1 MLNLEIIMPE
11 ENKAKKDVMAVGGNI
26 LPLQIGGEAK
36 AVEIDTQEHT
46 VLTENGIALLDDEPT
61 NSQPGG
67 AYLINMDTLYSDSI
81 TGKGKRR
88 WYFFQLTD
96 KKKITLYMSPTAD
109 ASVDNDL
116 VLYTLD
122 TSTGVLTEVA
132 RSQNGPATY
141 ELLSYVG
148 DAGIYLFCV
157 AAYAGDTANEFSF
170 MARLSDKWDEREGD
184 DSIYQAKEQE
194 LNTVVKHTIDNS
206 IDQDVSILKISQAG
220 KYSFSLFNVPENC
233 NYQLQL
239 MNASTSVI
247 ATIGKNATLTR
258 TLDAGGYI
266 LRLMS
271 VDGTFDMDHEVSVFV
286 AQVPSNVVDH
296 RVWFT
301 QDGSHCIEVMQLPKV
316 SSVVNKSTY
325 SIRVDGK
332 TPNYQNVQLSTTRI
346 NTNRNS
352 SNCSISTTQDFL
364 PIGIAIGS
372 HSGHTS
378 CKNALYI
385 KFDQAIYGEYHDL
398 TTSDKSQLAGAK
410 PILDGSDKYGN
421 KIYTGIWSVV
431 TNWPEMVL
439 ILDLDTFEAVDFY
452 SPNWYYGSKS
462 LANYKSYGT
471 PERVSFNATNQIG
484 EVGK

>member
-11 ENKAKKDVMAVGGNI
+11 ENQAKKDVMTVGGNI

-46 VLTENGIALLDDEPT
+46 VLAENGIALLDDEPT

-88 WYFFQLTD
+88 WYFFQLAD

-109 ASVDNDL
+109 TSVDNDL

-122 TSTGVLTEVA
+122 TSTGVLTEAA

-148 DAGIYLFCV
+148 DAGVYLFCV
-157 AAYAGDTANEFSF
+157 AAYAGDTANAFSF

-206 IDQDVSILKISQAG
+206 IDQDVSILKISQSG

-239 MNASTSVI
+239 MNVSTSVI

-258 TLDAGGYI
+258 TLEAGGYI

-301 QDGSHCIEVMQLPKV
+301 QDGSHCIEVMQLYKV
-316 SSVVNKSTY
+316 IAGVNKSTY

-332 TPNYQNVQLSTTRI
+332 TPNYQHATLTTTRN

-352 SNCSISTTQDFL
+352 SNCSISTAQESL
-364 PIGIAIGS
+364 PIGIAIGA
-372 HSGHTS
+372 HFGHTS

-385 KFDQAIYGEYHDL
+385 KFDQAIYGEYHDF
-398 TTSDKSQLAGAK
+398 TTSDKSQLAGAQS
-410 PILDGSDKYGN
+410 ILEGSDKYG
-421 KIYTGIWSVV
+421 KVYTGIWSVV
-431 TNWPEMVL
+431 TSWPGMVL
-439 ILDLDTFEAVDFY
+439 ILDLDTLEAVDFY
-452 SPNWYYGSKS
+452 NPNWYYGYKS
-462 LANYKSYGT
+462 LTNYKPYGT

-484 EVGK
+484 DVG

>member
-11 ENKAKKDVMAVGGNI
+11 ENQAKKDAMAVGGNI
-26 LPLQIGGEAK
+26 LPLQIGREAK

-109 ASVDNDL
+109 TSVDNDL

-157 AAYAGDTANEFSF
+157 AAYAGDTANAFSL

-220 KYSFSLFNVPENC
+220 TYSLCLFNVPEEC

-239 MNASTSVI
+239 LDANANMIGTS
-247 ATIGKNATLTR
+247 AKNVTSICSLP
-258 TLDAGGYI
+258 AGGYI
-266 LRLMS
+266 LKLVS
-271 VDGTFDMDHEVSVFV
+271 VDGTFNPDVEVSVL
-286 AQVPSNVVDH
+286 AAA
-296 RVWFT
+296 
-301 QDGSHCIEVMQLPKV
+301 IQLFRGRLLGKLNCY
-316 SSVVNKSTY
+316 NK
-325 SIRVDGK
+325 
-332 TPNYQNVQLSTTRI
+332 
-346 NTNRNS
+346 
-352 SNCSISTTQDFL
+352 F
-364 PIGIAIGS
+364 
-372 HSGHTS
+372 
-378 CKNALYI
+378 
-385 KFDQAIYGEYHDL
+385 
-398 TTSDKSQLAGAK
+398 
-410 PILDGSDKYGN
+410 
-421 KIYTGIWSVV
+421 
-431 TNWPEMVL
+431 
-439 ILDLDTFEAVDFY
+439 
-452 SPNWYYGSKS
+452 
-462 LANYKSYGT
+462 
-471 PERVSFNATNQIG
+471 
-484 EVGK
+484 

>member
-11 ENKAKKDVMAVGGNI
+11 ENQAEKDVMDVGGNI

-36 AVEIDTQEHT
+36 AVEIGSQEHT
-46 VLTENGIALLDDEPT
+46 VLTENGVALLDDEPT

-109 ASVDNDL
+109 TSVDNDL

-148 DAGIYLFCV
+148 EAGIYLFCV
-157 AAYAGDTANEFSF
+157 AAYEGDTANAFSF
-170 MARLSDKWDEREGD
+170 MVRLSDKWDEREGD

-206 IDQDVSILKISQAG
+206 IDQDVSILKISQTG
-220 KYSFSLFNVPENC
+220 KYSFSLFNVPDNC

-247 ATIGKNATLTR
+247 ATIGKNTTLTR
-258 TLDAGGYI
+258 TLEAGGYI

-271 VDGTFDMDHEVSVFV
+271 VDGTFDIDHEVSVFV

-301 QDGSHCIEVMQLPKV
+301 QDGSHCIEVMQLHKV
-316 SSVVNKSTY
+316 IAGVNKSTF

-332 TPNYQNVQLSTTRI
+332 TPNYQNVQLSTTRT

-352 SNCSISTTQDFL
+352 SNCSISTTQDFS
-364 PIGIAIGS
+364 PIGIAVGS
-372 HSGHTS
+372 HFGHTS

-385 KFDQAIYGEYHDL
+385 RFDQAIYGEYHDL
-398 TTSDKSQLAGAK
+398 TTSDKSQLSGSK
-410 PILDGSDKYGN
+410 SQLEGSDKYGN
-421 KIYTGIWSVV
+421 KVYTGIWSVV
-431 TNWPEMVL
+431 VKMTKMVL
-439 ILDLDTFEAVDFY
+439 ILDLDTLEAVDFY
-452 SPNWYYGSKS
+452 NPNWYYGYKS
-462 LANYKSYGT
+462 LANYKYYGT
-471 PERVSFNATNQIG
+471 PESVSFNATNQIG
-484 EVGK
+484 DVG